1 MLGAHIYLV
10 MLFASVCRTHTHTIF
25 YFLCYFYFGF
35 ARDYTFT
42 EWQLNALYCIV
53 PKTTSHTYKHTQKK
67 WKKAAAAAAANES
80 DAHKERVYLTQRN
93 NTAYCLPPI
102 LFHSS
107 SLFLLFSFDFSLFSS
122 FIFCLACYCSHR
134 LSFSPLIDYALSH
147 NISHV
152 YRTRHTHSHTHT
164 SHFYSHFLSFHKW
177 YRHHIFFYFFLPK
190 REECTFKF
198 AKFSVENPA
207 AAATFCFGSIVM
219 IIIVASCVSVCV
231 LALPYQFDTTTI
243 FCRSLL
249 PQLLLLTYARLPL
262 FSTI

>member
-1 MLGAHIYLV
+1 MH
-10 MLFASVCRTHTHTIF
+10 CRI
-25 YFLCYFYFGF
+25 
-35 ARDYTFT
+35 
-42 EWQLNALYCIV
+42 I
-53 PKTTSHTYKHTQKK
+53 
-67 WKKAAAAAAANES
+67 
-80 DAHKERVYLTQRN
+80 
-93 NTAYCLPPI
+93 
-102 LFHSS
+102 
-107 SLFLLFSFDFSLFSS
+107 
-122 FIFCLACYCSHR
+122 
-134 LSFSPLIDYALSH
+134 
-147 NISHV
+147 
-152 YRTRHTHSHTHT
+152 YRTYIAQDTHTHT

-262 FSTI
+262 FSPSNRPSARAFFLLSSSSLHGFVRSHWMSIKKICMWAHTWWCPSTFHYVRARVCVCVYVYYAYLSNYNMK